1 MVLRSCLCYK
11 KCPAF
16 VSHRIIQQPKAILT
30 VKSQYPATLYSRQPQ
45 QRMFTANSIETS
57 KSLLSSAPPP
67 SPSRTP
73 DTTLDDTLCRALKN
87 ELTKKQTKAF
97 YRRLATSG
105 DTYRLIS
112 PYLKD
117 YDSIR
122 KVLLEASG
130 YWSVKKIQEII
141 SLCDVQHVK
150 WRLDLLGQLL
160 SAYVFN
166 RKIDSLLVA
175 LPMSDTPTDILPF
188 YNAVINKC
196 AKQKEYEHVQQ
207 VLDLMKQRSIK
218 PDIATFNILTRMKLS
233 KETLTPDQTLNI
245 YKHMISL
252 DIKPN
257 HATFNTF
264 IKYACNNQQW
274 DSLKIW
280 LDLME
285 KDSVEANPITSRILF
300 KSCVENPSNPQLSE
314 AFERVS
320 KAVPTKERERFL
332 NTGVTSFLK
341 AKDTV
346 AAMDLLD
353 KTFAA
358 DEPVSV
364 YTYNLLMQ
372 ALCMDGKFET
382 AHDVLNSMIQDK
394 DNIPQ
399 PDIVSFTT
407 VMQGLVRSNQHTG
420 IDQLNKLYQKLVDQG
435 MRTNHVLDSV
445 VLYGLIRSNGNK
457 NLVQVKSMFELI
469 MANRHLDRLPRQ
481 RANPSLDEIR
491 IYNMMMDFYFLH
503 YHHSD
508 THRHQT
514 PIEPFTLLHDAVEHK
529 KLKPT
534 VSTLNI
540 LVRGLAILNKD
551 LNGAEK
557 MVKILKEKGVEMDE
571 KTVWYLTK
579 TAYDQGQMVRAR
591 QWIEKYESQTG
602 QSIKGSGLIYLKSIL
617 TKWDK
622 KEA

>member
-30 VKSQYPATLYSRQPQ
+30 AKTQYPVTLYSRQPQ
-45 QRMFTANSIETS
+45 QRMFITTPIRTTKPSAP
-57 KSLLSSAPPP
+57 LAPPP
-67 SPSRTP
+67 SLQKPIT
-73 DTTLDDTLCRALKN
+73 TTLDDTLRRALNN
-87 ELTKKQTKAF
+87 ELTKKQTKSF
-97 YRRLATSG
+97 YQRLATSK

-112 PYLKD
+112 PYLEG
-117 YDSIR
+117 YDSVR
-122 KVLLEASG
+122 KALLEASG
-130 YWSVKKIQEII
+130 YWSVKKIQEIM

-166 RKIDSLLVA
+166 RKLDTLLVT
-175 LPMSDTPTDILPF
+175 LPTSGSLTSILPF
-188 YNAVINKC
+188 YNAVISKC

-207 VLDLMKQRSIK
+207 VLDLMKQRSVG
-218 PDIATFNILTRMKLS
+218 PDIATFNILTRMKIS
-233 KETLTPDQTLNI
+233 KEPLTPEQTLDI
-245 YKHMISL
+245 YKDMVSL
-252 DIKPN
+252 GIQPN
-257 HATFNTF
+257 QATFNTF
-264 IKYACNNQQW
+264 LKNACNRQHW
-274 DSLKIW
+274 DSLNNW

-285 KDSVEANPITSRILF
+285 KDGIEANPITSRILF
-300 KSCVENPSNPQLSE
+300 KSYVEFPSNVQISE
-314 AFERVS
+314 AFDRVS
-320 KAVPTKERERFL
+320 KAVPINGRERFL
-332 NTGVTSFLK
+332 NTGVTSLLK
-341 AKDTV
+341 IKETG

-353 KTFAA
+353 KAFALE
-358 DEPVSV
+358 EPVSV

-372 ALCMDGKFET
+372 TLCMDGKFET
-382 AHDVLNSMIQDK
+382 AHGVLDSMIQDK

-407 VMQGLVRSNQHTG
+407 VMQGLVRSSQHTELG
-420 IDQLNKLYQKLVDQG
+420 QLNRLYQKLLDQG
-435 MRTNHVLDSV
+435 LRTNHVLDSV
-445 VLYGLIRSNGNK
+445 VLYGLVRSDGNK
-457 NLVQVKSMFELI
+457 NLAKVKSMFEMI
-469 MANRHLDRLPRQ
+469 MANRQSDKLPRQ
-481 RANPSLDEIR
+481 RTDTRLDEIR

-514 PIEPFTLLHDAVEHK
+514 PTEPFALLRDAVEHK

-534 VSTLNI
+534 VTTLNI

-557 MVKILKEKGVEMDE
+557 MVTILKEKGVEMNE

-579 TAYDQGQMVRAR
+579 TAYDQGQMARAR
-591 QWIEKYESQTG
+591 QWIETYELNSHQP
-602 QSIKGSGLIYLKSIL
+602 IKGSGLIHLKSIL